1 MLDREELANRWAP
14 TLSSV
19 QVQQPLQGF
28 RQHWGEAS
36 STADATLQPDD
47 GDDSDS
53 PANPNVHTGVMIAFF
68 PTPDQASELA
78 LDGGEAPDELHL
90 TLAFLGSV
98 GDEIDPDDE
107 SKLIDAV
114 TAWAKEQNPVSA
126 TVNGLGL
133 FTTGP
138 SPVTYANIDAP
149 ALPGARQDLIDT
161 LDQAGFPANGEH
173 GYTPHMT
180 LIYADARGVNPPPL
194 SLNFTDVVVAFAGN
208 RTTIPLGTS
217 EAEVSQFVEKVK
229 ARAKEFAGQMTVRDR
244 MSKPSVPPTDWP
256 TEEEA
261 PARAFVADI
270 NGRTLITG
278 PATAAMKDLS
288 VDDIADK
295 HLLWMHG
302 KFVGAD
308 VPNRNG
314 ALWSAGDLSMAR
326 ASVVNGPLNW
336 LHEARHVIGTLARA
350 DYVEPAQTAD
360 ATPATVQPH
369 ITADAAIWRWIWPDE
384 AYVVQQAS
392 DQGALWYSMECISKE
407 VACAGPNGCGNST
420 TYAQYMA
427 GMACAHIA
435 QRASVRQFVNPVFLG
450 GAVIVPP
457 TRPGWAEADAR
468 VMATASNLAEA
479 AFEQAGEPDIP
490 TSEWEQLMGQ
500 LVRYANT

>member
-1 MLDREELANRWAP
+1 VPDRDERAKRWAP
-14 TLSSV
+14 TLSAQ
-19 QVQQPLQGF
+19 QVEELFHGF
-28 RQHWGEAS
+28 RQLH
-36 STADATLQPDD
+36 ADASIGGDVVTDPEPDE
-47 GDDSDS
+47 
-53 PANPNVHTGVMIAFF
+53 PANPYAHTGVMVAFF
-68 PTPDQASELA
+68 PTPDQANELA
-78 LDGGEAPDELHL
+78 VDGGEPPEELHL
-90 TLAFLGSV
+90 TLAFLGTV
-98 GDEIDPDDE
+98 GKEIDPDAE

-114 TAWAKEQNPVSA
+114 TAWAKEQGPISA

-138 SPVTYANIDAP
+138 APVTYANIDAP
-149 ALPGARQDLIDT
+149 ALPGARQDLIET
-161 LDQAGFPANGEH
+161 LEDAGFPANGEH

-180 LIYADARGVNPPPL
+180 LIYADARDLNPPPVA
-194 SLNFTDVVVAFAGN
+194 LNFTDVVLAFAGN
-208 RTTIPLGTS
+208 RTTIALGTP
-217 EAEVSQFVEKVK
+217 EAEASQFVEQVK
-229 ARAKEFAGQMTVRDR
+229 ARAKEFAAQLTVTDR
-244 MSKPSVPPTDWP
+244 MSKPPAPPTEWP
-256 TEEEA
+256 LEEEP

-278 PATAAMKDLS
+278 PATAAMKDLT
-288 VDDIADK
+288 VEDIADK

-302 KFVGAD
+302 KFVGAE

-350 DYVEPAQTAD
+350 DYVEHQSTNAD
-360 ATPATVQPH
+360 DGTLANGTTQPH

-420 TYAQYMA
+420 TYAQYMS
-427 GMACAHIA
+427 GMACEHVT

-468 VMATASNLAEA
+468 VMATASKLAEA
-479 AFEQAGEPDIP
+479 AFEQAGAPDVS

-500 LVRYANT
+500 LVRFAST